1 MILLEVL
8 LNGEKVALA
17 GTEDLCVLS
26 ATFNAT
32 GKLGSQSHGTKGE
45 KADHELFL
53 HVGGLT
59 SREPPTDDEHLSWV
73 SHRPLNLGDE
83 VVLRFSQ
90 GDAADK
96 PTKMK
101 DADGNMAEISEKRM
115 FEMARDEYFRLK
127 PKYEADGT

>member
-8 LNGEKVALA
+8 LNGEKLALA

-32 GKLGSQSHGTKGE
+32 GKLGRQSHGTKGE
-45 KADHELFL
+45 KSDHELFL

-59 SREPPTDDEHLSWV
+59 SRKPPTEDEHLSWI
-73 SHRPLNLGDE
+73 SHRQIDLGDE

-96 PTKMK
+96 PHKTK
-101 DADGNMAEISEKRM
+101 DAAGNMTEISEKKM

-127 PKYEADGT
+127 SKYEVDGT